1 MINEVQPGHYM
12 ELTTILGVLLAVLQL
27 VIIAFCKVLWS
38 NFQEVKRRGETTA
51 AEVAQLKSGCAKE
64 LAQFKLDCAEKYS
77 TKEDIEYW
85 SKRDTIGLLEK
96 KLIDQDVL
104 DEVQL
109 DEINGEAKETVNE
122 AVKFADES
130 DEPPI
135 EELYTDVYAGE
146 DEYLGEE

>member
-77 TKEDIEYW
+77 TK
-85 SKRDTIGLLEK
+85 
-96 KLIDQDVL
+96 
-104 DEVQL
+104 DEL
-109 DEINGEAKETVNE
+109 AKAMETLGEAIK
-122 AVKFADES
+122 AVFAKLER
-130 DEPPI
+130 I
-135 EELYTDVYAGE
+135 EDKLDNKQ
-146 DEYLGEE
+146 DKP